1 MNQQFTVK
9 IRTEWQL
16 KTIKNVF
23 MIGRQMRELNAP
35 NVELV
40 AEAFERTG
48 QDDNATALMMGYN
61 GEPMPEW
68 FNQI

>member
-9 IRTEWQL
+9 IRTKAEL
-16 KTIKNVF
+16 LTIKNVF

-40 AEAFERTG
+40 AEAFTANG
-48 QDDNATALMMGYN
+48 QDDNAVALMLGYN
-61 GEPMPEW
+61 GEPTPEW
-68 FNQI
+68 FNEI

>member
-40 AEAFERTG
+40 AEAFTANG
-48 QDDNATALMMGYN
+48 QDDNAVALMLGYN
-61 GEPMPEW
+61 GEPTPEW
-68 FNQI
+68 FNEI

>member
-1 MNQQFTVK
+1 MENQFAFK

-40 AEAFERTG
+40 ADAFIRNG
-48 QDDNATALMMGYN
+48 DDDGATALMLGYN
-61 GEPMPEW
+61 GEPAPEW
-68 FNQI
+68 FEQI